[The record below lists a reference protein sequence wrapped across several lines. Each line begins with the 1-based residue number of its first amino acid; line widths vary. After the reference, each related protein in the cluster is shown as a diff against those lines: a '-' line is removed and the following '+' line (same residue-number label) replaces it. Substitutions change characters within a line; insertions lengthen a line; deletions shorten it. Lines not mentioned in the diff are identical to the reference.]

1 MSEPLVLIWKRS
13 VPFAEDVIVTYIFPS
28 GDMAK
33 PLIPFI
39 PVMLV
44 PPTVNPDKLTLVSV
58 KLTVDVDV
66 ATY

>member
-1 MSEPLVLIWKRS
+1 
-13 VPFAEDVIVTYIFPS
+13 
-28 GDMAK
+28 MAK